1 MMLFPNP
8 FSEFDTKENKIKCEI
23 QQGDK
28 KSKTPYKM
36 QIFKGYKNVM
46 IRRDFA
52 TFLIHHPVA
61 KKMEE
66 FMHDTI
72 VPDEHIY
79 ATMSRI
85 KHIDEI
91 TIMNCGKYKYMQIHA
106 NTCEE
111 CPQGYSED
119 WCSGDC
125 VFKNE
130 KCVPKSKSK
139 ISSYKFQVIS
149 PDTVK
154 SQVLSHVTI

>member
-1 MMLFPNP
+1 MFPNS
-8 FSEFDTKENKIKCEI
+8 FSKFDEEANRIKCAIE
-23 QQGDK
+23 QGDL
-28 KSKTPYKM
+28 KSKPPFKM
-36 QIFKGYKNVM
+36 QVFKGYKNVM

-61 KKMEE
+61 KAMED

-91 TIMNCGKYKYMQIHA
+91 TTINCGKYKA
-106 NTCEE
+106 GSCEE
-111 CPQGYSED
+111 CPQGYSES

-125 VFKNE
+125 VLKNE

-139 ISSYKFQVIS
+139 ISTYMSRIKI
-149 PDTVK
+149 
-154 SQVLSHVTI
+154 I

>member
-1 MMLFPNP
+1 MFPNP
-8 FSEFDTKENKIKCEI
+8 FSKFDKEANRSKCSIE
-23 QQGDK
+23 QGDL
-28 KSKTPYKM
+28 KSKPPFKM
-36 QIFKGYKNVM
+36 QVFKGYKNVM

-61 KKMEE
+61 KAMKE

-91 TIMNCGKYKYMQIHA
+91 TQVNCGKYKA
-106 NTCEE
+106 GSCDE
-111 CPQGYSED
+111 CPQGYSEG

-130 KCVPKSKSK
+130 KCVLKSKSK
-139 ISSYKFQVIS
+139 ISSYMSRIKII
-149 PDTVK
+149 K
-154 SQVLSHVTI
+154 S

>member
-1 MMLFPNP
+1 
-8 FSEFDTKENKIKCEI
+8 
-23 QQGDK
+23 
-28 KSKTPYKM
+28 M

-91 TIMNCGKYKYMQIHA
+91 VTGKSFSEVLILASTNPQYDDRLSIELRVLYMKIA
-106 NTCEE
+106 R
-111 CPQGYSED
+111 SEHL
-119 WCSGDC
+119 
-125 VFKNE
+125 
-130 KCVPKSKSK
+130 
-139 ISSYKFQVIS
+139 
-149 PDTVK
+149 
-154 SQVLSHVTI
+154 VLFCLF

>member
-1 MMLFPNP
+1 MMFPKP
-8 FSEFDTKENKIKCEI
+8 FSKFDTKENKIKCDIE
-23 QQGDK
+23 QRGE
-28 KSKTPYKM
+28 KSKPPYKM

-91 TIMNCGKYKYMQIHA
+91 VTGKSFFRSTFCCI
-106 NTCEE
+106 N
-111 CPQGYSED
+111 
-119 WCSGDC
+119 
-125 VFKNE
+125 
-130 KCVPKSKSK
+130 
-139 ISSYKFQVIS
+139 
-149 PDTVK
+149 
-154 SQVLSHVTI
+154 

>member
-1 MMLFPNP
+1 MMFPNP
-8 FSEFDTKENKIKCEI
+8 FSEFDAKKNKTKCDIEQE
-23 QQGDK
+23 GL
-28 KSKTPYKM
+28 KSKPPYKM

-61 KKMEE
+61 KEMEE

-72 VPDEHIY
+72 VPDEFIY

-91 TIMNCGKYKYMQIHA
+91 TTVNCGKYKA
-106 NTCEE
+106 GSCEE
-111 CPQGYSED
+111 CPQGYSEA

-130 KCVPKSKSK
+130 KCVPISKSK
-139 ISSYKFQVIS
+139 ILSYKSRI
-149 PDTVK
+149 K
-154 SQVLSHVTI
+154 II

>member
-1 MMLFPNP
+1 MLFPNF
-8 FSEFDTKENKIKCEI
+8 FSEFDRKKKKIKCEI
-23 QQGDK
+23 EHRDL
-28 KSKTPYKM
+28 KSKPPYKM

-61 KKMEE
+61 KAMEE

-91 TIMNCGKYKYMQIHA
+91 TQVNCGKYKA
-106 NTCEE
+106 GSCDE
-111 CPQGYSED
+111 CPQGYSEG

-130 KCVPKSKSK
+130 KCVLKSKSK
-139 ISSYKFQVIS
+139 ISSYMSRIKI
-149 PDTVK
+149 
-154 SQVLSHVTI
+154 I

>member
-1 MMLFPNP
+1 M
-8 FSEFDTKENKIKCEI
+8 KCEI
-23 QQGDK
+23 QQHDK
-28 KSKTPYKM
+28 KSKPPYKM

-91 TIMNCGKYKYMQIHA
+91 VTGKSFSEVLILKSTNPKY
-106 NTCEE
+106 N
-111 CPQGYSED
+111 
-119 WCSGDC
+119 
-125 VFKNE
+125 KR
-130 KCVPKSKSK
+130 
-139 ISSYKFQVIS
+139 
-149 PDTVK
+149 
-154 SQVLSHVTI
+154 LSIAGLELGI

>member
-1 MMLFPNP
+1 MLIPNP

-91 TIMNCGKYKYMQIHA
+91 VTGKSFSEVLIVA
-106 NTCEE
+106 STN
-111 CPQGYSED
+111 PQYDKRLFMEI
-119 WCSGDC
+119 
-125 VFKNE
+125 
-130 KCVPKSKSK
+130 P
-139 ISSYKFQVIS
+139 
-149 PDTVK
+149 
-154 SQVLSHVTI
+154 

>member
-1 MMLFPNP
+1 MIFPNP
-8 FSEFDTKENKIKCEI
+8 FSEFDTKENKVKCDIK
-23 QQGDK
+23 QQGE
-28 KSKTPYKM
+28 KSKPPYKM

-91 TIMNCGKYKYMQIHA
+91 TQVNCGKDKA
-106 NTCEE
+106 GSCEG
-111 CPQGYSED
+111 CPQGYSEA

-130 KCVPKSKSK
+130 KCVLKSKSK
-139 ISSYKFQVIS
+139 ISSYKFRI
-149 PDTVK
+149 K
-154 SQVLSHVTI
+154 MI

>member
-1 MMLFPNP
+1 
-8 FSEFDTKENKIKCEI
+8 
-23 QQGDK
+23 
-28 KSKTPYKM
+28 M

-61 KKMEE
+61 KKLEE

-85 KHIDEI
+85 KQI
-91 TIMNCGKYKYMQIHA
+91 TTVNCGKYKA
-106 NTCEE
+106 GSCER
-111 CPQGYSED
+111 CPQGYSEG

-125 VFKNE
+125 VFKNK
-130 KCVPKSKSK
+130 KCVLKSKSK
-139 ISSYKFQVIS
+139 ISSYKLRIKIV
-149 PDTVK
+149 
-154 SQVLSHVTI
+154 

>member
-1 MMLFPNP
+1 
-8 FSEFDTKENKIKCEI
+8 
-23 QQGDK
+23 
-28 KSKTPYKM
+28 M

-91 TIMNCGKYKYMQIHA
+91 TTVNCGKYKA
-106 NTCEE
+106 GSCEE
-111 CPQGYSED
+111 CPQGYQEA

-139 ISSYKFQVIS
+139 ISSYKSRI
-149 PDTVK
+149 K
-154 SQVLSHVTI
+154 II